1 MSKFNINLHEAIY
14 SLSDAP
20 DLVGVTH
27 IHHGKHV
34 AFMAAE
40 CGKKWAGKDKAW
52 MICFRRRCCTTLAN
66 SGNRTH
72 YKPEKLTDEEY
83 LHISDDGKPDRG
95 VVAIVA
101 RNLNTC

>member
-1 MSKFNINLHEAIY
+1 MDDLFQAAMLHD
-14 SLSDAP
+14 LGKLRQPDA
-20 DLVGVTH
+20 
-27 IHHGKHV
+27 
-34 AFMAAE
+34 
-40 CGKKWAGKDKAW
+40 
-52 MICFRRRCCTTLAN
+52 
-66 SGNRTH
+66 